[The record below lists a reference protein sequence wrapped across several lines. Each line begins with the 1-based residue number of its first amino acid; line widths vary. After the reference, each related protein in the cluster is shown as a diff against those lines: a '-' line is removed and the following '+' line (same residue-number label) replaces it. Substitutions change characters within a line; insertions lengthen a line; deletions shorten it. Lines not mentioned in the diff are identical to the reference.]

1 MSGKTQKAELIPPS
15 ILQRE
20 SEKLIL
26 SFLLSL
32 SLSWF
37 NRTAET
43 ALQKKEPPVFS
54 ECLKIVL

>member
-15 ILQRE
+15 ILQT
-20 SEKLIL
+20 EKERKTH
-26 SFLLSL
+26 FEFFALSL
-32 SLSWF
+32 S
-37 NRTAET
+37 NKTAET